1 MKLKL
6 NYIVG
11 CLLLLAF
18 SMVKA
23 QTGTPITVS
32 GTVTD
37 GTKNEMLPGVSVT
50 VKGSSTGAITD
61 VNGKFT
67 VKAPSPNS
75 VLVFTYVGYDNQEV
89 PVNGRSQLNV
99 SMAANSKSL
108 SEIVVVGYTTQ
119 TRDKNTAAIS
129 SLDTKQLVNT
139 ANPSPLAAI
148 QGKIAG
154 VSLPLSNGQPG
165 SAPANIIIRGGTKAN
180 VYGSGTGNANGTQ
193 YLNSEGS
200 SPLVVIDGVYRTI
213 NDINPDDI
221 ETLQV
226 MKDAASTA
234 IYGARGANGVIVVK
248 TKGGKFGQGKIN
260 VTLNYRTNREV
271 PTGKRDY
278 MSAAEYLVLARTT
291 MQNTTDPLDKNF
303 YLTNGGFSAGYKLFT
318 AKGQYGVDPYTTALL
333 SNIVAI
339 EGQGYVNNLLA
350 KGYQTMPDPINPANT
365 LLYYDNNYQNLL
377 WNTVTTNTYNLGID
391 GGSQNSSFNV
401 SFNYVDQPGTF
412 VGTKYKRYSGLANF
426 SFKASN
432 NVQINTSLNYQN
444 IQPNYV
450 NGYTN
455 ELVRATRV
463 TPLVRIFKDDG
474 TPSFGEVTS
483 TRNRFHTLAYDNYQ
497 ISTERT
503 VSRVDLDW
511 NIIKGLHFRP
521 AVSYMM
527 TDYSNQFNRKA
538 YNDLVQ
544 LPAPRLKVD
553 STNNQRQLMIDQVL
567 QYDHTF
573 KNDHHLSVLGG
584 FSYQLNK
591 LHYVD
596 ISSQRGSNDY
606 VTTISENP
614 TTVINGSTVSNV
626 LPTNYGTF
634 SRVDKTASIYGQ
646 FGYDFKGKYLLNATV
661 RRDGFSNFAPNNRY
675 AFFPSVAAGWNIYK
689 ESFWKDNNA
698 VSTLKLRGSW
708 GQVGASDLQYTDT
721 YGGYTAN
728 AYNTLS
734 GIQRSNL
741 ANPNLK
747 WETTETTDLAIDAG
761 FLKDRITLTVDL
773 YNKLTKDRLDS
784 KPLPAEAPFSS
795 IFFNNGTLRNRG
807 IEVELGATVLR
818 LKDFQWRTNVAYAYN
833 SQKIISLPFNG
844 RLKNRQ
850 GGGVIA
856 DPNTSKDM
864 EVGGLAEG
872 ERPYGYYAW
881 QVVKVF
887 STEAE
892 AAEWNK
898 THKDLVP
905 TSVGQANGKH
915 AGDYEFQDVNNDGV
929 IDSKDLVFQGY
940 KTPNVTGGMQN
951 TFTYKNFTLRFNM
964 DFALGHV
971 ISDGGLARELGVGRA
986 FNEGAPREALGNNIW
1001 KQSGDGDKKYA
1012 RYSFADANFGQ
1023 FNYIRQASSDVGT
1036 GSAYASDVSRM
1047 IAKGDFLAFRELYL
1061 AYNLPKSILSK
1072 IKATG
1077 LTVFVSGTNLGYLT
1091 AYKGQN
1097 PETYTGFDP
1106 GGYPRPRQ
1114 YTFGASLRF

>member
-1 MKLKL
+1 MRKRLFYL
-6 NYIVG
+6 W
-11 CLLLLAF
+11 LLTCFLAIGTAYGQSNNF
-18 SMVKA
+18 TV
-23 QTGTPITVS
+23 TGV
-32 GTVTD
+32 VTD
-37 GTKNEMLPGVSVT
+37 GTRNETLPGVSVKLKGTATGT
-50 VKGSSTGAITD
+50 VTD
-61 VNGKFT
+61 INGKYT
-67 VKAPSPNS
+67 IKAPSPDA
-75 VLVFTYVGYDNQEV
+75 VLVFSYIGYDAQEV
-89 PVNGRSQLNV
+89 AVKGRSQLNV
-99 SMAANSKSL
+99 TMAGSSKSL

-119 TRDKNTAAIS
+119 TRDKNTAAVG

-165 SAPANIIIRGGTKAN
+165 SAPANIIIRGGSKAN
-180 VYGSGTGNANGTQ
+180 VYGTGTGNTGGTQ
-193 YLNSEGS
+193 YLNSDGS

-221 ETLQV
+221 ESLQV

-248 TKGGKFGQGKIN
+248 TKSGKFGSGKAN
-260 VTLNYRTNREV
+260 VTLNYRTNRET
-271 PTGKRDY
+271 PTGKRKY
-278 MSAAEYLVLARTT
+278 MSARDYLTLARTT
-291 MQNTTDPLDKNF
+291 MLNTTDPLDKNS
-303 YLTNGGFSAGYKLFT
+303 YLYNAGFSAGYKTFT
-318 AKGQYGVDPYTTALL
+318 AKGQYGVDQYTTALL
-333 SNIVAI
+333 SNIVAV
-339 EGQGYVNNLLA
+339 EGQAYVNNLLA
-350 KGYQTMPDPINPANT
+350 HGYQTMPDPINPANT
-365 LLYYDNNYQNLL
+365 LLFYDNNYQNLL
-377 WNTVTTNTYNLGID
+377 WNTVTSNNYNLAVD
-391 GGSQNSSFNV
+391 GGSENTSFNV
-401 SFNYVDQPGTF
+401 SLNYLNQPGTF
-412 VGTKYKRYSGLANF
+412 VGTDYKRYTGLTNF
-426 SFKASN
+426 SFKATN
-432 NVQINTSLNYQN
+432 NLQINTSLNYQN
-444 IQPNYV
+444 IMPNYV

-503 VSRVDLDW
+503 VAKTDLDW
-511 NIIKGLHFRP
+511 NIVKGLHFRP
-521 AVSYMM
+521 ALSYMI
-527 TDYSNQFNRKA
+527 TDYSNQFSRKA
-538 YNDLVQ
+538 YPDLVQ

-553 STNNQRQLMIDQVL
+553 STNMQRQLMIDQVL
-567 QYDHTF
+567 QYDYTF
-573 KNDHHLSVLGG
+573 KKDHHIMVLGG

-591 LHYVD
+591 MHWVD

-606 VTTISENP
+606 VTTISEPP

-626 LPTNYGTF
+626 LPGNYGTF
-634 SRVDKTASIYGQ
+634 SRVDKTASVYGQ
-646 FGYDFKGKYLLNATV
+646 FGYDYKGKYLVNATI
-661 RRDGFSNFAPNNRY
+661 RRDGFSNFAPNNRF
-675 AFFPSVAAGWNIYK
+675 ATFPSVAAGWNIYK
-689 ESFWKDNNA
+689 EDFWKADSP

-708 GQVGASDLQYTDT
+708 GQVGSSDLAYTDT
-721 YGGYTAN
+721 YGGYTAT

-761 FLKDRITLTVDL
+761 FLKDRITLTVDF
-773 YNKLTKDRLDS
+773 YNKLTKDRLDY
-784 KPLPAEAPFSS
+784 KPLPAEAPFSQ
-795 IFFNNGTLRNRG
+795 ILFNNGTLQNKG
-807 IEVELGATVLR
+807 IEIELGATVIR
-818 LKDFQWRTNVAYAYN
+818 AKDFQWRTNIAYAYN
-833 SQKIISLPFNG
+833 AQKIISLPFNG
-844 RLKNRQ
+844 RAKNRQ

-856 DPNTSKDM
+856 DPNTGKDM
-864 EVGGLAEG
+864 EVGGFAEG

-892 AAEWNK
+892 AQAWNAN
-898 THKDLVP
+898 HKDLVP

-915 AGDYEFQDVNNDGV
+915 AGDYEFLDVNKDGV

-951 TFTYKNFTLRFNM
+951 TFTYKAFTLRFNV

-971 ISDGGLARELGVGRA
+971 ISDGGLARELGTGRA
-986 FNEGAPREALGNNIW
+986 FNEGAPTEALGNNIW

-1012 RYSFADANFGQ
+1012 RFSFADANFGQ
-1023 FNYIRQASSDVGT
+1023 FNYIRQAASDVGT

-1047 IAKGDFLAFRELYL
+1047 IAKGDFLAFREIYL
-1061 AYNLPKSILSK
+1061 SYDLPKKLLSK
-1072 IKATG
+1072 IKSTG
-1077 LTVFVSGTNLGYLT
+1077 LTVFVSATNLGYLT

-1106 GGYPRPRQ
+1106 GGYPRPHQ
-1114 YTFGASLRF
+1114 YTFGASIRF